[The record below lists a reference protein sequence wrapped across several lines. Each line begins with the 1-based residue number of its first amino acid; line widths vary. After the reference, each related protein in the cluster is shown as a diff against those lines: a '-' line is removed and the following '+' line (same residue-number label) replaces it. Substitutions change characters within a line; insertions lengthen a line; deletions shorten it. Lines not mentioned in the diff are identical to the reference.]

1 MKNACVVL
9 RKRMIA
15 GNVGENAVL
24 QAFSARGYT
33 FSEMYVFD
41 YLNETK
47 IRETLSCLQKSMENV
62 LLLADKSV
70 LSIARNYISEVYP
83 NVFPQGE
90 MVTAGIFG
98 NQKHNL
104 FLLSA
109 DDTETGTMY
118 AKQACLP
125 VLDKKYGVSSERL
138 VIRAMGANE
147 ARVEALTRE
156 AENLAKNAV
165 SCTHVRDYD
174 DSRIEIAYNNTL
186 SKSVVDGILRLFVD
200 GLGDSVYAL
209 DDTPINEQLIHL
221 LKLRKLRISV
231 AESFTGGGVARKLT
245 AVSGASEVYFEG
257 LNTYNE
263 RSKLKRLGV
272 SEYTLRTFGAVSDQC
287 AYEMC
292 AGLLKTGD
300 CELAISTTGLAGPN
314 TDKTMLPVGLCYV
327 AVGTKERIFVY
338 RYKFDGSRADISE
351 KAINYALFLAYKH
364 AKNL

>member
-15 GNVGENAVL
+15 GNAGENAVL

-33 FSEMYVFD
+33 FSEMYVFLYSD
-41 YLNETK
+41 EMK
-47 IRETLSCLQKSMENV
+47 IRETLSGLQNSMENI
-62 LLLADKSV
+62 LLLADKGL
-70 LSIARNYISEVYP
+70 LSIARKYVSEVYP
-83 NVFPQGE
+83 NVFPQGD
-90 MVTAGIFG
+90 MPTAGIFG
-98 NQKHNL
+98 DQKHNL

-109 DDTETGTMY
+109 DETETGVAY
-118 AKQACLP
+118 AKQACFS
-125 VLDKKYGVSSERL
+125 VLDKKYGVYYERL

-147 ARVEALTRE
+147 ARVEALIRE
-156 AENLAKNAV
+156 AKNLAKDGI
-165 SCTHVRDYD
+165 SCTHVRDHD
-174 DSRIEIAYNNTL
+174 DSRIEIAYNNSL
-186 SKSVVDGILRLFVD
+186 SKILIDDVLRLFVD

-209 DDTPINEQLIHL
+209 DDMPINEQLIHL
-221 LKLRKLRISV
+221 LKLRKAKISV
-231 AESFTGGGVARKLT
+231 AESFTGGGLAKKLT
-245 AVSGASEVYFEG
+245 AISGASEVYFEG

-300 CELAISTTGLAGPN
+300 CNLAIATTGLAGPN
-314 TDKTMLPVGLCYV
+314 TDTSMLPVGLCYV

-338 RYKFDGSRADISE
+338 RYKFDGSRTDISE

>member
-15 GNVGENAVL
+15 GNAGENAVL
-24 QAFSARGYT
+24 QAFSAHGYT

-41 YLNETK
+41 YLNESK
-47 IRETLSCLQKSMENV
+47 IRETLSSLQKSTENV
-62 LLLADKSV
+62 LLLAEKSI
-70 LSIARNYISEVYP
+70 LSIARKYISEVYP
-83 NVFPQGE
+83 NVFPQGD
-90 MVTAGIFG
+90 MVSAGIFG
-98 NQKHNL
+98 DEKHNL

-109 DDTETGTMY
+109 DETETGVAY
-118 AKQACLP
+118 VKQACIP
-125 VLDKKYGVSSERL
+125 VLDKKYGACYDRF
-138 VIRAMGANE
+138 VIRTMGASE
-147 ARVEALTRE
+147 ARVEALIRE
-156 AENLAKNAV
+156 AKNIAKEGISAN
-165 SCTHVRDYD
+165 HVRDYD
-174 DSRIEIAYNNTL
+174 DARIEIAYNNTL
-186 SKSVVDGILRLFVD
+186 PKIVVDDLLRLFVD

-209 DDTPINEQLIHL
+209 NDTPIHEQLIHL
-221 LKLRKLRISV
+221 LKLRKAKISV
-231 AESFTGGGVARKLT
+231 AESFTGGGIARRLT

-272 SEYTLRTFGAVSDQC
+272 SEYTLRTFGAVSEQC

-292 AGLLKTGD
+292 AGLLKTDD
-300 CELAISTTGLAGPN
+300 CNLALATTGIAGPN
-314 TDKTMLPVGLCYV
+314 TDKSMLPVGLCYL

-338 RYKFDGSRADISE
+338 RYKFDGSRTDISE

>member
-1 MKNACVVL
+1 MKNVCVVL

-24 QAFSARGYT
+24 QAFSAHGYA
-33 FSEMYVFD
+33 FDEMHVFLASD
-41 YLNETK
+41 DAKVKEK
-47 IRETLSCLQKSMENV
+47 LSLLRKTADNV
-62 LLLADKSV
+62 LLLADKSA
-70 LSIARNYISEVYP
+70 LMIARNYVAEIYP

-90 MVTAGIFG
+90 LVTAGIFG
-98 NQKHNL
+98 DEKHNL

-109 DDTETGTMY
+109 DETETGALY
-118 AKQACLP
+118 AKQACVP
-125 VLDKKYGVSSERL
+125 VLERKYGIHRERL
-138 VIRAMGANE
+138 IFRVMGANE
-147 ARVEALTRE
+147 ARVEALLHE
-156 AENLAKNAV
+156 AKNLTQNGV
-165 SCTHVRDYD
+165 SCTRVRDYD
-174 DSRIEIAYNNTL
+174 DERIEIAYDGNL
-186 SKSVVDGILRLFVD
+186 PKPLVDSLLRTFVE

-209 DDTPINEQLIHL
+209 DDTPLNEQLLRL
-221 LKLRKLRISV
+221 LKLRKKRISV
-231 AESFTGGGVARKLT
+231 AESFTGGGIARKLT

-263 RSKLKRLGV
+263 LSKLKRLGV

-287 AYEMC
+287 AYEMA

-300 CELAISTTGLAGPN
+300 CDLAVATTGIVGPN
-314 TDKTMLPVGLCYV
+314 TDRSMLPVGLCYV

-338 RYKFDGSRADISE
+338 RYKFDGSRTDITE

>member
-1 MKNACVVL
+1 MKNACVIL

-24 QAFSARGYT
+24 QAFSAHGFT
-33 FSEMYVFD
+33 FSEMFVFD

-47 IRETLSCLQKSMENV
+47 IRETLSALQSSMENV
-62 LLLADKSV
+62 LLLADKNV
-70 LSIARNYISEVYP
+70 LSIARKYLSEVYP

-90 MVTAGIFG
+90 MVSAGIFG
-98 NQKHNL
+98 NQKHNI

-109 DDTETGTMY
+109 DETDTGVVY
-118 AKQACLP
+118 VKQACIPL
-125 VLDKKYGVSSERL
+125 LEKKYGISYDRL
-138 VIRAMGANE
+138 IIRAMGANE
-147 ARVEALTRE
+147 TRIEALIRE
-156 AENLAKNAV
+156 AENLAKNAI

-186 SKSVVDGILRLFVD
+186 SKTAVDGILRLFVD

-209 DDTPINEQLIHL
+209 DDTPINEQFIHL
-221 LKLRKLRISV
+221 LKLRKAKVSV
-231 AESFTGGGVARKLT
+231 AESFTGGGVARRLT

-263 RSKLKRLGV
+263 LSKWKRLGV

-300 CELAISTTGLAGPN
+300 CELGISTTGIAGPN
-314 TDKTMLPVGLCYV
+314 TDKSMLPVGLCYV

-338 RYKFDGSRADISE
+338 RYKFDGSRTDISE